1 MSILQTGSE
10 DLLTALAGLL
20 HDKGLVSPAEI
31 AERVA
36 VTEQASPAQG
46 ARMVAKAWTD
56 AAYRDLMLSDGTAAA
71 EAVGAFMRGSPPL
84 GVLANEPGLHHV
96 VVCTLCSCY
105 PRTVLGYPPFW
116 FKSSAYRARTV
127 RDPRGVLSEWGTVLS
142 ADTRIRVVDSTA
154 DYRWMVL
161 PLRPAGTAGWSEDAL
176 AELVTEGDMIG
187 VTVPALGRDPVR
199 SSVPRRQPISI

>member
-1 MSILQTGSE
+1 MNVLHANSSA
-10 DLLTALAGLL
+10 LLTAVAGLL
-20 HDKGLVSPAEI
+20 HDKGLVAPAEL

-46 ARMVAKAWTD
+46 ARMVAKAWLD
-56 AAYRDLMLSDGTAAA
+56 PDYRALLLRDGTAAA

-105 PRTVLGYPPFW
+105 PRAVLGYPPFW
-116 FKSSAYRARTV
+116 FKSSAYRARAV
-127 RDPRGVLSEWGTVLS
+127 RDPRGVLAEWGTVLD
-142 ADTRIRVVDSTA
+142 AETKIRVVDSTA

-161 PLRPAGTAGWSEDAL
+161 PMRPDGTEGWSQEQL
-176 AELVTEGDMIG
+176 ADLVNECDLIG
-187 VTVPALGRDPVR
+187 VTVPAVGRTRVR
-199 SSVPRRQPISI
+199 